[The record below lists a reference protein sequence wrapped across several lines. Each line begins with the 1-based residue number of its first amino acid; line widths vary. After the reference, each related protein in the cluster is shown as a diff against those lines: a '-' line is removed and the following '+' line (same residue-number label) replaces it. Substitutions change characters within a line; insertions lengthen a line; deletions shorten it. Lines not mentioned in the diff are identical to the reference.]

1 MKCFWHRIPM
11 MLTILVVLLTSNC
24 DWREITFK
32 RLDQDFDSSL
42 KAGTLDKTK
51 IYYFFSDLHRGDGGS
66 ADYFNPNRK
75 IFSSVLKALYEEKEA
90 DKHAVVVM
98 VGDIEEL
105 WAYGYS
111 LKHGGTYTEKANYL
125 LNPIL
130 NPMLSSRPDDE
141 ENIFDWEIKLSQ
153 DGRYFRIYGNH
164 DDYWAVNDNVQ
175 RSLLGQNNIEVT
187 PAISFQF
194 GDEDSQKIMVT
205 HGCQGQPLQDVN
217 DYIAPLAKE
226 IELRWY
232 YLKRIILKRGE
243 RLRPKELEKTRDSF
257 NKQEKY
263 LMEWA
268 DKNQI
273 ILIVGH
279 THEPYI
285 SKETVEFILE
295 REIRYIRDIELNKIE
310 KNIVGLEEKFRG
322 LDAKIDAE
330 VYDSTQADIQ
340 YEKVD
345 LENKKTELDFL
356 EKELVLR
363 KRRSESLDVEEGYRS
378 NYFNTGCCFASNIIT
393 AIKLDYQGNDW
404 CAQLVSW
411 DIMEGAEI
419 RDEDSLEEVKEKIIK
434 KPVGDLVILKAE
446 RQKG

>member
-1 MKCFWHRIPM
+1 MKCFWNRIPM
-11 MLTILVVLLTSNC
+11 MLIIFVALLTSNC
-24 DWREITFK
+24 DWREMTFK

-42 KAGTLDKTK
+42 RAGTLDKTK
-51 IYYFFSDLHRGDGGS
+51 SYYFFSDLHRGDGGS

-75 IFSSVLKALYEEKEA
+75 IFSSVLKALYEENEE

-111 LKHGGTYTEKANYL
+111 RKHGGIYTEKANYL
-125 LNPIL
+125 LNPTL
-130 NPMLSSRPDDE
+130 NPMLSSRPDDD

-175 RSLLGQNNIEVT
+175 QSLLGQNNIEVT
-187 PAISFQF
+187 PAIGFQF
-194 GDEDSQKIMVT
+194 GDEESQKIMVT
-205 HGCQGQPLQDVN
+205 HGCQGQPLHDVN
-217 DYIAPLAKE
+217 DYIAPIAKE

-232 YLKRIILKRGE
+232 YLKRIILKRGK
-243 RLRPKELEKTRDSF
+243 RLRSKELEKTRDSF
-257 NKQEKY
+257 DKQEKY

-295 REIRYIRDIELNKIE
+295 REIKYIRDIELEKIE
-310 KNIVGLEEKFRG
+310 KNIGELEEKFRG
-322 LDAKIDAE
+322 LDARIDAE
-330 VYDSTQADIQ
+330 AYEIAEADIE

-356 EKELVLR
+356 EKELALR
-363 KRRSESLDVEEGYRS
+363 KRRSESVDVEEGYRS

-393 AIKLDYQGNDW
+393 AIKLDYRGIDW

-434 KPVGDLVILKAE
+434 KPVGDLVILKTA

>member
-1 MKCFWHRIPM
+1 M